1 VKFLALITYFFLF
14 ASFQGKCQSINSIDS
29 IETVKKLLRKNA
41 SVESLYLGLHAKSSK
56 QCLRFLFI
64 VKRSSMNDI
73 EALLN
78 DSSACL
84 RIYAYSYLRSLNYN
98 SLRKVKLTLQK
109 DSSRIYFISDCVG
122 GNTEVR
128 YVLKRIKQWETDGK
142 FEMWMKDYTEHENYW
157 INLLMA
163 EK

>member
-1 VKFLALITYFFLF
+1 M
-14 ASFQGKCQSINSIDS
+14 ASFHGQCQSKLQTDS
-29 IETVKKLLRKNA
+29 IETVKKLLRKNGR
-41 SVESLYLGLHAKSSK
+41 VESFYLGASANPSK

-64 VKRSSMNDI
+64 LKRAGIDEI
-73 EALLN
+73 EALMN
-78 DSSACL
+78 DSSTCL
-84 RIYAYSYLRSLNYN
+84 RVYAYSYLRSIDYN
-98 SLRKVKLTLQK
+98 GLRKVKLALQK

-128 YVLKRIKQWETDGK
+128 YVLKRIKQWEINGK
-142 FEMWMKDYTEHENYW
+142 FEKWVTAFAEHENYW